1 MGTKII
7 HVDDSSLVRK
17 LVGMIIKADFPDLEM
32 AQCDCID
39 DAKQVLT
46 DNHLQK
52 GDSFSL
58 ILTDLHMPGGTGYE
72 LLDWLKSHPNFHAI
86 PVIVLSAESG
96 KEGQQLA
103 IQKGAATCLEKPFKS
118 QIVSTAIKSY
128 ISLDDAETIQEMD
141 DVFVEDTLEQLQE
154 MQKIITEK
162 QTDQLPLMMSKLHLL
177 KGNSMI
183 ANWPIFARFVHKIE
197 DAWSICS
204 EKKQLSHPQLL
215 ALSEQCFSLLKKIL
229 GEIKEKTSHS
239 IPPEELYKQIES
251 LTQQT
256 KDGTLTATAAD
267 VTTDAAKNSAIHT
280 DSKSNISAPLNKQI
294 ENNPEQTNLTANL
307 NNESL
312 RIPRPKL
319 DEVYAIIK
327 KISQVR
333 TRMSRYANQ
342 LKQEFAGEPFIR
354 DLESMISDL
363 GLETNNATDLFLKLR
378 TREISRLLDITEKN
392 VKVCADQLDKKIQFE
407 VEANPSL
414 MVDSAIL
421 QVLES
426 LFGHLV
432 RNSIDHGIESA
443 VERLQKDKPAAGE
456 LFLKVE
462 ISKGETERD
471 DNLSITF
478 QDDGGGINFPGL
490 RKKVASLNLLDS
502 VTVNSMPDDQLI
514 EYIFIDAVST
524 KEETT
529 IFSGRGVGLA
539 LIKKTITDLNGSIKV
554 ETGLWGTRF
563 HILIPRYFMV

>member
-354 DLESMISDL
+354 DLEGM
-363 GLETNNATDLFLKLR
+363 
-378 TREISRLLDITEKN
+378 TEKN